1 MAFHPTFLQIF
12 LVVALPFMGLVYA
25 LLGGVKL
32 ALTERLGLDE
42 AKVGR
47 LVSGFGMMVGPTIL
61 ACGFLTDSIG
71 RKNVFIAGAA
81 LVAGAIFI
89 LATTRTFGG
98 AQLAVLLLG
107 AGWSA
112 TINVANVLMR
122 VSVEDKTRLVGAI
135 NFYDCIF
142 GLGAFLTPMVLALLV
157 RKLRY
162 TGGLFVIVGLSLLPI
177 LLGFFVEMNPDAAGA
192 PAAGAAPGGGGL
204 SALLGS
210 AAFWIPAL
218 AFLFYAPLETSIAG
232 WATTIVAGAA
242 SADAEGDHAR
252 KIAASSL
259 SGFWLCFTGSRL
271 LVSLL
276 STKIQLNEQTLLL
289 VLSLCCV
296 ALMLTIA
303 LAPGRGVSATAVVLS
318 GLVFGPVF
326 PTLMTALLKG
336 LPPSTMGRAV
346 GFFFAFA
353 SVGWTVIPMLIGAVT
368 RRSDIK
374 KGFLVAAASGAVFVV
389 LVVVRGLSAS

>member
-1 MAFHPTFLQIF
+1 MPFQPTFLQIF
-12 LVVALPFMGLVYA
+12 LVVALPLMGLVYA

-71 RKNVFIAGAA
+71 RKNVFLAGAS
-81 LVAGAIFI
+81 LVAAALFL

-122 VSVEDKTRLVGAI
+122 VSVANKEHLVGAI

-142 GLGAFLTPMVLALLV
+142 GLGAFLTPMALAFLMRRFRYSGGVLLV
-157 RKLRY
+157 A
-162 TGGLFVIVGLSLLPI
+162 GLSLLPI
-177 LLGFFVEMNPDAAGA
+177 VLGLFAEMNPDRAAA
-192 PAAGAAPGGGGL
+192 PAAGAAPAPDGL

-232 WATTIVAGAA
+232 WATTIVAGEAGPDAA
-242 SADAEGDHAR
+242 GDRAR
-252 KIAASSL
+252 KVAASSL

-271 LVSLL
+271 LISIL
-276 STKIQLNEQTLLL
+276 STRIRVNEQGLLL
-289 VLSLCCV
+289 GLSLCCV
-296 ALMLTIA
+296 ALMLTVV
-303 LAPGRGVSATAVVLS
+303 LARGRAASAIAVVLC
-318 GLVFGPVF
+318 GLAFGPVF
-326 PTLMTALLKG
+326 PTLMSALLKG

-353 SVGWTVIPMLIGAVT
+353 SVGWTVIPMLIGGVT
-368 RRSDIK
+368 RRGGIRR
-374 KGFLVAAASGAVFVV
+374 GFLVAAASAATFAA
-389 LVVVRGLSAS
+389 LVIVRGMTAA

>member
-1 MAFHPTFLQIF
+1 MGFHPTYLQVF
-12 LVVALPFMGLVYA
+12 LVVALPLMGLVYA

-71 RKNVFIAGAA
+71 RKNVFLAGAA
-81 LVAGAIFI
+81 MVAAAIFI
-89 LATTRTFGG
+89 LASTRTFGG
-98 AQLAVLLLG
+98 AQVAVLLLG

-122 VSVEDKTRLVGAI
+122 VSIQDPTRLVGAI

-142 GLGAFLTPMVLALLV
+142 GLGAFLTPMALGLLL
-157 RKLRY
+157 RKFRFR
-162 TGGLFVIVGLSLLPI
+162 GGLFLIAGLSLLP
-177 LLGFFVEMNPDAAGA
+177 LVLGLFAEMNPDRAAA
-192 PAAGAAPGGGGL
+192 PATGTPPAAGGL

-232 WATTIVAGAA
+232 WATTIVTGDAAAGE
-242 SADAEGDHAR
+242 EGDRVR
-252 KIAASSL
+252 KLAASSL

-276 STKIQLNEQTLLL
+276 STRIRLNEQGLLL
-289 VLSLCCV
+289 GLSLCCLVLMGVV
-296 ALMLTIA
+296 ALTRS
-303 LAPGRGVSATAVVLS
+303 RGASAAAVVLS
-318 GLVFGPVF
+318 GLAVGPVF

-336 LPPSTMGRAV
+336 VPPSLMGRAV

-368 RRSDIK
+368 RRSDIR
-374 KGFLVAAASGAVFVV
+374 KGFLVAAGSGAVFVV
-389 LVVVRGLSAS
+389 LVIVRGLSAS

>member
-1 MAFHPTFLQIF
+1 MTFQPTYLQVF
-12 LVVALPFMGLVYA
+12 LVIALPVMGMGYA
-25 LLGGVKL
+25 LLGGIKL

-71 RKNVFIAGAA
+71 RKNVF
-81 LVAGAIFI
+81 VAGAVLVAAAVVL
-89 LATTRTFGG
+89 LATCRTFGG

-122 VSVEDKTRLVGAI
+122 VSVADKERLVGAI

-142 GLGAFLTPMVLALLV
+142 GLGAFLTPMVLALLL

-162 TGGLFVIVGLSLLPI
+162 SGGLLLIAGLSLIP
-177 LLGFFVEMNPDAAGA
+177 LLMGLFAEMNPDAA
-192 PAAGAAPGGGGL
+192 PSSAATPVTGGL
-204 SALLGS
+204 SALLSS
-210 AAFWIPAL
+210 AAFWVPAL
-218 AFLFYAPLETSIAG
+218 AFLFYAPLETSVAG
-232 WATTIVAGAA
+232 WATTIVAGGAG
-242 SADAEGDHAR
+242 ADAAGDRAR
-252 KIAASSL
+252 KVAASSL

-276 STKIQLNEQTLLL
+276 STKIRLNEQSLLL
-289 VLSLCCV
+289 ALSLCCL

-303 LAPGRGVSATAVVLS
+303 LVRGRGVSAMAVVLS
-318 GLVFGPVF
+318 GLAFGPVF

-336 LPPSTMGRAV
+336 LPPSSMGRAV

-368 RRSDIK
+368 RRSDIRR
-374 KGFLVAAASGAVFVV
+374 GFLVAAASGAVFVA
-389 LVVVRGLSAS
+389 LVVVRGLTAS

>member
-1 MAFHPTFLQIF
+1 MGFHPTFLQIF
-12 LVVALPFMGLVYA
+12 LVVALPLMGLVYA
-25 LLGGVKL
+25 LLGGIKL

-42 AKVGR
+42 GKVGR

-61 ACGFLTDSIG
+61 GCGFLTDSIG
-71 RKNVFIAGAA
+71 RKNVYLAGAA
-81 LVAGAIFI
+81 MVAAAIFL
-89 LATTRTFGG
+89 LATTRSFGG
-98 AQLAVLLLG
+98 AQIAVLLLG

-122 VSVEDKTRLVGAI
+122 VSVADKDHLVGAI

-142 GLGAFLTPMVLALLV
+142 GLGAFLTPMALAVLL
-157 RKLRY
+157 RKFRY
-162 TGGLFVIVGLSLLPI
+162 SGGLLLIAGLSLVPM
-177 LLGFFVEMNPDAAGA
+177 LLGIFAEMNPDRVAT
-192 PAAGAAPGGGGL
+192 PAAGAAPVGSGL

-232 WATTIVAGAA
+232 WATTIVT
-242 SADAEGDHAR
+242 GDDTGDRVR
-252 KIAASSL
+252 KIASSSL
-259 SGFWLCFTGSRL
+259 SGFWLGFTGSRL
-271 LVSLL
+271 LVSIL
-276 STKIQLNEQTLLL
+276 STKIRIGEQGLLL
-289 VLSLCCV
+289 ALSLCCL
-296 ALMLTIA
+296 ALMLTVVLSRSRA
-303 LAPGRGVSATAVVLS
+303 VSAAAVVLC
-318 GLVFGPVF
+318 GLAFGPVF

-368 RRSDIK
+368 RRSGIRR
-374 KGFLVAAASGAVFVV
+374 GFLVAAASASVFVA
-389 LVVVRGLSAS
+389 LVIVRGLTTA

>member
-1 MAFHPTFLQIF
+1 MVQPTFLQIF
-12 LVVALPFMGLVYA
+12 LVVALPLMGMVYA
-25 LLGGVKL
+25 MLGGIKL

-47 LVSGFGMMVGPTIL
+47 LVSFFGMMVGPTIL

-71 RKNVFIAGAA
+71 RKNVFIAGAVMVVVAVA
-81 LVAGAIFI
+81 L

-122 VSVEDKTRLVGAI
+122 VSVSDPNRLVGAI
-135 NFYDCIF
+135 NFYDCVF
-142 GLGAFLTPMVLALLV
+142 GLGAFLTPMVLGLLL

-162 TGGLFVIVGLSLLPI
+162 SGGLLFVAALSVVPIVLGL
-177 LLGFFVEMNPDAAGA
+177 FAEMNPDRTSA
-192 PAAGAAPGGGGL
+192 PAAGAAPASDGL
-204 SALLGS
+204 STLLGS

-232 WATTIVAGAA
+232 WATTIVAGE
-242 SADAEGDHAR
+242 ADADDRA
-252 KIAASSL
+252 KKLAAASL

-276 STKIQLNEQTLLL
+276 STRIHLDEQGLL
-289 VLSLCCV
+289 VGLSVCCLV
-296 ALMLTIA
+296 LMLTIV
-303 LAPGRGVSATAVVLS
+303 LARGRLPSAVAVVLC
-318 GLVFGPVF
+318 GLAFGPIF

-368 RRSDIK
+368 RRSGIR
-374 KGFLVAAASGAVFVV
+374 KGFSVAAGSAAVFVA
-389 LVVVRGLSAS
+389 LVILRGLRHA